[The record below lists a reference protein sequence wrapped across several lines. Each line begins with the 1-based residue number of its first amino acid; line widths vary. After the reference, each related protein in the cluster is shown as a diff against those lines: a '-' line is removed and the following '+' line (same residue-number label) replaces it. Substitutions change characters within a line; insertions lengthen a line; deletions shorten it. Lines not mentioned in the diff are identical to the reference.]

1 MQQLPWRKKN
11 REMPLSAYVDG
22 ELNNRQLMEIGE
34 DLVLN
39 PKAREA
45 LDSLSDV
52 KFLVEDTLAPI
63 QIPNSKEVAAN
74 IWKCLQ
80 APNKT
85 IQSLKLYNRNR
96 RRNSAAMIASIGLLV
111 TAGITFARFR
121 KRRLI

>member
-1 MQQLPWRKKN
+1 MQQLPWRKKK

-52 KFLVEDTLAPI
+52 KCLVEDTLAPI
-63 QIPNSKEVAAN
+63 HIPNSKEVAAN
-74 IWKCLQ
+74 LWKCIQ
-80 APNKT
+80 APDKT
-85 IQSLKLYNRNR
+85 IQSPKLYNRNR

-121 KRRLI
+121 KRRLV

>member
-11 REMPLSAYVDG
+11 REIPLSAYVDG

-34 DLVLN
+34 HVVLN
-39 PKAREA
+39 PKARKA

-96 RRNSAAMIASIGLLV
+96 R
-111 TAGITFARFR
+111 
-121 KRRLI
+121 